1 MPNEDEVHE
10 VGLSDMQA
18 GMFELFLGVLA
29 YAIENDEVL
38 NVKKETLS
46 IISQS
51 MIESNSVPELAID
64 DEGNRVRFAV
74 RLVNQD
80 TYEEVEY

>member
-64 DEGNRVRFAV
+64 DEGNRIRFAV

>member
-1 MPNEDEVHE
+1 VPNEDEVHE

>member
-1 MPNEDEVHE
+1 VPNEDEVHE

-64 DEGNRVRFAV
+64 DEGNRIRFAV